1 MHERSSQR
9 GAKSAVYEEH
19 AERLE
24 HLGLEL
30 GAERGRLAMGLDLLT
45 EALVVAGAHA
55 VYCREE
61 GPGGRPSADLRAI
74 VARIE
79 QAKELIQDVMGALKA
94 PPRPTEAPPDGSPPS
109 GG

>member
-1 MHERSSQR
+1 MTMNEEHPRRESV
-9 GAKSAVYEEH
+9 SAVYEEH

-30 GAERGRLAMGLDLLT
+30 GRERGRLAMGLDLLT

-61 GPGGRPSADLRAI
+61 GPGGRPSSDLRA
-74 VARIE
+74 VVTRIE
-79 QAKELIQDVMGALKA
+79 QAKELIQDVMIALRA
-94 PPRPTEAPPDGSPPS
+94 SPPERAPES
-109 GG
+109 

>member
-1 MHERSSQR
+1 MSERNARKGSV
-9 GAKSAVYEEH
+9 SAVYEEH

-61 GPGGRPSADLRAI
+61 GSGGRPSPDLRA
-74 VARIE
+74 VVSRIE
-79 QAKELIQDVMGALKA
+79 QAKELIQDVMGALG
-94 PPRPTEAPPDGSPPS
+94 PGSRTP
-109 GG
+109 

>member
-1 MHERSSQR
+1 MSKDQPRKASV
-9 GAKSAVYEEH
+9 SAVYEEH

-30 GAERGRLAMGLDLLT
+30 GHERGRLAMGLDLLT

-61 GPGGRPSADLRAI
+61 GPGGRPSADLRQV

-79 QAKELIQDVMGALKA
+79 QAKELMQDVMSALK
-94 PPRPTEAPPDGSPPS
+94 RSPERS
-109 GG
+109 G